1 MLPGPYARGGGLS
14 LSCPQVAV
22 IQTSCLEVK
31 MRVCLRLVSVSV
43 SAVQTALQAL
53 PGL

>member
-31 MRVCLRLVSVSV
+31 MRVCLRLVSVS
-43 SAVQTALQAL
+43 AVQTALQAL